1 MNKKELIE
9 IYGGKQADWK
19 RHKNTDGSKGGWVSK
34 CSEVSKC
41 SYICELSVVKNNSR
55 VYNSRVSNSIVDNSR
70 VSSSSVSSS
79 SVYDSSRVSSS
90 SVYDS
95 RVYDSSRVSNNSR
108 VYNSI
113 VDNSS
118 IVDNNSRVSNSS
130 VYDSIVENVQLVSIT
145 GTQHGVHWRDGEHI
159 AIGCEVH
166 TLEHWLENYA
176 EIGKNNGYSDD
187 QIEEYKRYIDI
198 MAVSPRPVTNEA
210 TQ

>member
-9 IYGGKQADWK
+9 IYGGKPSDWK

-55 VYNSRVSNSIVDNSR
+55 V
-70 VSSSSVSSS
+70 
-79 SVYDSSRVSSS
+79 
-90 SVYDS
+90 
-95 RVYDSSRVSNNSR
+95 SNNSR
-108 VYNSI
+108 VYNSRVDNSI
-113 VDNSS
+113 VSNSRVDNSS
-118 IVDNNSRVSNSS
+118 
-130 VYDSIVENVQLVSIT
+130 VENVQLVSIT

-198 MAVSPRPVTNEA
+198 MAVSPRPVTNE
-210 TQ
+210 QSNVQE